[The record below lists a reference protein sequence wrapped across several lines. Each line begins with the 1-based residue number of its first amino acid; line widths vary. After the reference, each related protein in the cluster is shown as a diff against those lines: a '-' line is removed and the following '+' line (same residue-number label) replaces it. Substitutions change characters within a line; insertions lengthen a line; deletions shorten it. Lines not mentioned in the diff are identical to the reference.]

1 MTTENCLR
9 TVAPPFSFFARDSGR
24 GSAGGSLPAMNRFG
38 SPAAGGRRRNP
49 QTTEAPTGTAKP
61 APGRRTEIRVPAD
74 PAGDGHTDYISF
86 LQVKTPFLSPASDA
100 AATRHV
106 IVTLRHSS
114 LHEGGLDNL
123 NRGCTRRLLRRV
135 STFRNNYPDT
145 ARTPPALVHGPPRK
159 RSPISSD
166 HWAIQGPTH

>member
-1 MTTENCLR
+1 MTTENCGAPFQLFRARLWSRVGRRFTSGYESLR
-9 TVAPPFSFFARDSGR
+9 
-24 GSAGGSLPAMNRFG
+24 
-38 SPAAGGRRRNP
+38 SPAAGGRR
-49 QTTEAPTGTAKP
+49 QTTTGTAKP
-61 APGRRTEIRVPAD
+61 ARPAD
-74 PAGDGHTDYISF
+74 RNAYRPTRRVTRATATQIISF

>member
-1 MTTENCLR
+1 MTTENCGAPFQLFRARLWSRVGRRFTSGYESLR
-9 TVAPPFSFFARDSGR
+9 SPARP
-24 GSAGGSLPAMNRFG
+24 AGGGKR
-38 SPAAGGRRRNP
+38 
-49 QTTEAPTGTAKP
+49 TTGTAMCAKNTGRGP
-61 APGRRTEIRVPAD
+61 AGGPKRVPAD

>member
-1 MTTENCLR
+1 MTTENCGAPFQLFRARLWSRVGRRFTSGYESLR
-9 TVAPPFSFFARDSGR
+9 
-24 GSAGGSLPAMNRFG
+24 

-49 QTTEAPTGTAKP
+49 QTTDRDRPRP
-61 APGRRTEIRVPAD
+61 ARPGGPKRVPAD